1 MSKSL
6 IRDSQAVVVRAY
18 TLRRELCVVICYW
31 LFVSAIFFLDFKYMH
46 SDWAGL
52 PGFVV
57 TLPLSVIVVTI
68 GFLIEPV
75 AGRVGHDIVVTDYYF
90 EYGFIVC
97 AFLNAFI
104 FCPLYSLW
112 KNRKREKSEPPPPP
126 NLL

>member
-1 MSKSL
+1 
-6 IRDSQAVVVRAY
+6 VVVVKGYA
-18 TLRRELCVVICYW
+18 LRRELRLVICYW

-68 GFLIEPV
+68 GFLIGSI
-75 AGRVGHDIVVTDYYF
+75 AGLLGHDMVVTDYYF

-97 AFLNAFI
+97 AFLNPFI
-104 FCPLYSLW
+104 FCPLYLLW
-112 KNRKREKSEPPPPP
+112 KNRKRGKSFEPPPPP
-126 NLL
+126 NGI